1 MTHRVDFAL
10 DLGFR
15 QRSDPGLR
23 DAISDGE
30 KRVSGAAPDLGAEQS
45 LDRFRRQE
53 PGVGGVLGQAIGE
66 IEREFE

>member
-15 QRSDPGLR
+15 QRWDPGLR

-30 KRVSGAAPDLGAEQS
+30 KRVCGAAQS